1 MTHEPNM
8 IEYLYAQRL
17 RRAAGLATYKNAF
30 IQSYKYAEFL
40 ESTPK
45 LGDYVPT
52 NEDGEVMEKP
62 GGLEEFRHDTGLEYD
77 YWIVAILEYQSALD
91 RILWEGWEIGKHG
104 WVVNEFGDSIGL
116 VKDSKFVVDSDKT
129 TYELLINSGVKLERI
144 QRK

>member
-1 MTHEPNM
+1 M

-45 LGDYVPT
+45 LGDFVPV
-52 NEDGEVMEKP
+52 NEKGEVMEKP
-62 GGLEEFRHDTGLEYD
+62 IQHSTGEFDTIEVMEWD
-77 YWIVAILEYQSALD
+77 AARS
-91 RILWEGWEIGKHG
+91 RILWDGWEIGKHG

-116 VKDSKFVVDSDKT
+116 VKDSKFVIDSDKT